1 MLMCE
6 PTRSELVIVKS
17 RVSSESWE
25 ERARSARH
33 DAELLAKVEK
43 RFEAGDSLNAAIALV
58 LPKSRRS
65 WAIRHWP
72 RYRESGWEGLVDLR
86 LPREPRESKR
96 IRAKIEALCANN
108 PKLSLPDAVTA
119 LEAAK
124 PDRPLPSPA
133 TLKRELRRARA
144 RAHKEDDTDRVETTQ
159 LQFAG
164 GELLLAAEV
173 ETGAIAALRDEV
185 VAIGKEAIEAS
196 AGQEPQKDV
205 GLRDRRGRFTVT
217 YNRKR
222 RRKRGEKVA
231 SYLRSAAEKAEGRV
245 PSWPRFVR
253 EQPETIEAK
262 LRTLVFEPLVNRIKG
277 WAGLRSP
284 DAAGL
289 EPLTG
294 YAYMPSTLAKFT
306 SALAISNA
314 GPRLLQ
320 AAGSVWHAVAE
331 QRWGEGGAMAALYV
345 DNHAKEVWTSL
356 FTQSA
361 KVSSLNR
368 VMPAITTTYVHT
380 GAGTP
385 LVMGVQSGGA
395 PLAPQLVK
403 LVERTEK
410 QLGDDIRRA
419 VVIDSEGSTFDILET
434 FAKAKRVIVT
444 PLRPSRV
451 PELELR
457 HGQGS
462 YFRPYREKDELRIGS
477 ATLHHRTTG
486 RSVEVGV
493 LEIRREHRE
502 TNTLLLTTGLDLG
515 FEGRELADLY
525 FSRWPIQENWF
536 RDGEVVRLDEHRG
549 NCSRVV
555 TNIAVATESDRLE
568 RQLDNGWPKLC
579 ELEKNAKRLAK
590 ELEKTTQEESRKSRR
605 LTTRRRRLDRESAE
619 GDPTRKAFGRSA
631 AEHHTALVDWET
643 SRLALDQSTARVQQN
658 EQRREKL
665 EARLQKAEA
674 RHKILAT
681 RRKIRQVDVA
691 LDTVLTSTKLT
702 GAQLISFV
710 LREYLADQPMSPQTF
725 AARVFPIRGRKEVT
739 RDSETIIFC
748 ENPRDPDVTDALVAA
763 CRRLNARRLTRDGR
777 HLHYRV
783 ELAPSDE

>member
-1 MLMCE
+1 MFE
-6 PTRSELVIVKS
+6 PASPELAIVKS
-17 RVSSESWE
+17 RLSSEAWQ
-25 ERARSARH
+25 ERVQSAKD
-33 DAELLAKVEK
+33 DAELLAKVAK
-43 RFEAGDSLNAAIALV
+43 RVEVGDSLNASIAAV
-58 LPKSRRS
+58 LPESRRS
-65 WAIRHWP
+65 WAIRHWQ
-72 RYRESGWEGLVDLR
+72 RYRQSGWEGLIDRR

-96 IRAKIEALCANN
+96 VRGEIEALCVAN
-108 PKLSLPDAVTA
+108 PKATLPDAVVA
-119 LEAAK
+119 LEADR
-124 PDRPLPSPA
+124 PDRALPSPA

-144 RAHKEDDTDRVETTQ
+144 RVRRDNDADRVETTE

-185 VAIGKEAIEAS
+185 VAIGREAVDAS
-196 AGQEPQKDV
+196 DGQEPQKDV

-222 RRKRGEKVA
+222 RRRRGEEVA

-253 EQPETIEAK
+253 EQPRTIEAK
-262 LRTLVFEPLVNRIKG
+262 LLTIMFEPLVSRLKG
-277 WAGLRSP
+277 WSGLRSP

-289 EPLTG
+289 APLTG

-320 AAGSVWHAVAE
+320 AAGRVWHAVAE
-331 QRWGEGGAMAALYV
+331 DRWGEGGSMAALYV

-410 QLGDDIRRA
+410 QLGDGIRRA
-419 VVIDSEGSTFDILET
+419 VVIDSEGSTFDILKT
-434 FAKAKRVIVT
+434 FAEANRVIVT
-444 PLRPSRV
+444 PLRASRA

-462 YFRPYREKDELRIGS
+462 YFRPYREHDELRVGS

-486 RSVEVGV
+486 RSVELGV
-493 LEIRREHRE
+493 LEVRREHRE
-502 TNTLLLTTGLDLG
+502 SDTVLLTTGLALG

-525 FSRWPIQENWF
+525 FARWPVQENWF
-536 RDGEVVRLDEHRG
+536 RDGEVVGLDEHRG

-555 TNIAVATESDRLE
+555 KNIAVVTEAERLE
-568 RQLDNGWPKLC
+568 RQLDGWLKV
-579 ELEKNAKRLAK
+579 R
-590 ELEKTTQEESRKSRR
+590 ELEKTAKSLKADLEKTTKVEREKARR
-605 LTTRRRRLDRESAE
+605 LATRRRRLDRESARGE
-619 GDPTRKAFGRSA
+619 PTRDAFGRCA
-631 AEHHTALVDWET
+631 AEHHSALVEWEQAQVALRRAKT
-643 SRLALDQSTARVQQN
+643 RLDQNQN
-658 EQRREKL
+658 QRAKL
-665 EARLQKAEA
+665 EARLLKVEA
-674 RHKILAT
+674 RLKSLAS
-681 RRKIRQVDVA
+681 RQIRQVDVA
-691 LDTVLTSTKLT
+691 LDSVLTSTKLT

-710 LREYLADQPMSPQTF
+710 LREYLREQPMSPQTF
-725 AARVFPIRGRKEVT
+725 VARVLPVRGRKEVT
-739 RDSETIIFC
+739 RDTETIIFH
-748 ENPRDPDVTDALVAA
+748 ENPRDPEVTDALAAA

-777 HLHYRV
+777 RLHYTL
-783 ELAPSDE
+783 ELAPGGEE

>member
-1 MLMCE
+1 M
-6 PTRSELVIVKS
+6 K
-17 RVSSESWE
+17 RV
-25 ERARSARH
+25 
-33 DAELLAKVEK
+33 
-43 RFEAGDSLNAAIALV
+43 EAGDSLNKSIDSV

-72 RYRESGWEGLVDLR
+72 RYRESGWEGLIDRR
-86 LPREPRESKR
+86 LPREPRESKQVR
-96 IRAKIEALCANN
+96 DEIEAMCADN
-108 PKLSLPDAVTA
+108 PKLSLPEAVAA
-119 LEAAK
+119 LEEGR
-124 PDRPLPSPA
+124 PGRPLPSPA

-144 RAHKEDDTDRVETTQ
+144 RVRREDDADRVETTE

-164 GELLLAAEV
+164 GELLLAGEV
-173 ETGAIAALRDEV
+173 ETGAIAALGEEV
-185 VAIGKEAIEAS
+185 VNIGKEAIEAS
-196 AGQEPQKDV
+196 AGREPQRDAE
-205 GLRDRRGRFTVT
+205 LRDRRGRFTVT

-253 EQPETIEAK
+253 EQPATIEAK
-262 LRTLVFEPLVNRIKG
+262 LRTLVFEPLISRLKG

-380 GAGTP
+380 GAGSP

-410 QLGDDIRRA
+410 QLGDGIRRA
-419 VVIDSEGSTFDILET
+419 VVIDSEGSTFDILDS

-444 PLRPSRV
+444 PLRPSRA

-462 YFRPYREKDELRIGS
+462 YFRPYREKDDLRIGS

-486 RSVEVGV
+486 RSLEVGV
-493 LEIRREHRE
+493 LEVRREHRE
-502 TNTLLLTTGLDLG
+502 TDTLLLTTGLELG

-525 FSRWPIQENWF
+525 FARWPIQENWF
-536 RDGEVVRLDEHRG
+536 RDGEVVGLDEHRG
-549 NCSRVV
+549 NCCQVV
-555 TNIAVATESDRLE
+555 TNIAVVTETERLE
-568 RQLDNGWPKLC
+568 RQLDGWLKVC
-579 ELEKNAKRLAK
+579 ELEKDIKTLKK
-590 ELEKTTQEESRKSRR
+590 ELEKTTKTERQKARS
-605 LTTRRRRLDRESAE
+605 LATRRGRLDRETAQ
-619 GDPTRKAFGRSA
+619 GDPTRRAFGRAA
-631 AEHHTALVDWET
+631 AEHHTALVEWEQAQ
-643 SRLALDQSTARVQQN
+643 LAL
-658 EQRREKL
+658 EQRKTRLEKNQNQREKL
-665 EARLQKAEA
+665 EARLLKVEA
-674 RHKILAT
+674 RLKTLAP
-681 RRKIRQVDVA
+681 RQQIRQVDVA
-691 LDTVLTSTKLT
+691 LDSVLTSTKLT
-702 GAQLISFV
+702 AAQLISFV
-710 LREYLADQPMSPQTF
+710 LREYLSAQPMSPQTF
-725 AARVFPIRGRKEVT
+725 VARVLPVRGRKEVT
-739 RDSETIIFC
+739 HDSETIIFH
-748 ENPRDPDVTDALVAA
+748 ENPRDPDVTESLAVA
-763 CRRLNARRLTRDGR
+763 CKRLNKRGLMRDGR
-777 HLHYRV
+777 SLHYKV
-783 ELAPSDE
+783 ESGSSEG